1 MFSPSQTTDDDST
14 FMSAALNYFFN
25 MLDLASVAALVVFR
39 CKFPMDVLSQPDNR
53 QRFNIHVSRTLAIN
67 QIQQRAAVPRL
78 QESVKLN
85 ITTVLKA
92 LLPAAKPIPQP
103 PLAKVAQQAVKQK
116 RCTYCP
122 AKKDR
127 KTKTVCNNCQRH
139 ICQEHSLCVS

>member
-1 MFSPSQTTDDDST
+1 
-14 FMSAALNYFFN
+14 
-25 MLDLASVAALVVFR
+25 MLDLASIAALVVFR

-53 QRFNIHVSRTLAIN
+53 QRFNIHVSRTVAFD
-67 QIQQRAAVPRL
+67 QIQRRAAVPTL

-85 ITTVLKA
+85 IATVLKA
-92 LLPAAKPIPQP
+92 LLPAVEPIPQP
-103 PLAKVAQQAVKQK
+103 PLAKVTQKADKQK

-139 ICQEHSLCVS
+139 IC